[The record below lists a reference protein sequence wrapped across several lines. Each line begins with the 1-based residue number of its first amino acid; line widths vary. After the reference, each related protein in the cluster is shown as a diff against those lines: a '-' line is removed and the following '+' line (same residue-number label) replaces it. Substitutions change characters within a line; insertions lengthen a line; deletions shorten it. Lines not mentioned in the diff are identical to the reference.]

1 MDREGLPAAEALG
14 DFLGF
19 CRGQSVL
26 SYGND
31 MVVLGENVGWARS
44 RGEEVKNGFLDAH
57 FLNIRPW
64 LNSIASATSASNVGR
79 LWQDLDLPKPAPGKE
94 HSALFDC
101 YSFASALEH
110 LSEGGSRLP
119 EFLPLTNQAANKAPD
134 TPSAHF
140 AQRGRCR
147 KRRKTVW
154 SASPL
159 TALRGLVLWPRTA
172 FSSFSYVGLM
182 ASSRAVPNLRAMFFT
197 YLRRELRRRRK
208 AALVVASGLALG
220 IALVI
225 VVNSV
230 SSGMGKA
237 QDKVLQSLYGLGTD
251 MTVTKAATPTASG
264 SQQPRFQFDAN
275 NNDDSKTQSS
285 DRVMVQ
291 GFTTLA
297 STTVTKVA
305 GQKGVSDAVGGL
317 SLNVVKVDG
326 QFTRG
331 QFQQNQGSGTGGG
344 GNRGGGTG
352 APQGEVTGGGANFN
366 INSYSVYGTDV
377 TKPALGPLTSS
388 KITSGRTFTTAEAN
402 SKVVVADSAYAKEK
416 KLKVGST
423 VTIKSVKYKVIGIA
437 TATSGDAAA
446 NLYVPLKQAQTLSG
460 DTNKVTTIY
469 VKATDSQQISAVKKT
484 ITSNVSGTTVTTSA
498 DLADTVSGSLSTA
511 SSLATSVGK
520 WLSIAVLIAA
530 FLVAG
535 LLTSS
540 AVSRRVREFGTLKAL
555 GWKSGRVT
563 RQVVGEAI
571 VNGQLWSAAS
581 SASRSAWRA
590 RTSSP
595 RSARPSRPPWAAPVV
610 PAARAAVPVA
620 AASAAADRPRPRPS
634 T

>member
-1 MDREGLPAAEALG
+1 
-14 DFLGF
+14 
-19 CRGQSVL
+19 
-26 SYGND
+26 
-31 MVVLGENVGWARS
+31 
-44 RGEEVKNGFLDAH
+44 
-57 FLNIRPW
+57 
-64 LNSIASATSASNVGR
+64 
-79 LWQDLDLPKPAPGKE
+79 
-94 HSALFDC
+94 
-101 YSFASALEH
+101 
-110 LSEGGSRLP
+110 
-119 EFLPLTNQAANKAPD
+119 
-134 TPSAHF
+134 
-140 AQRGRCR
+140 
-147 KRRKTVW
+147 
-154 SASPL
+154 
-159 TALRGLVLWPRTA
+159 
-172 FSSFSYVGLM
+172 
-182 ASSRAVPNLRAMFFT
+182 MFFT

-251 MTVTKAATPTASG
+251 MTVTKAATASASS

-331 QFQQNQGSGTGGG
+331 QFQQNQGSGTEG

-352 APQGEVTGGGANFN
+352 APQGSVTGGGANFN
-366 INSYSVYGTDV
+366 INAYTVYGTDV

-402 SKVVVADSAYAKEK
+402 SKVVVADSAYAKTK

-446 NLYVPLKQAQTLSG
+446 NLYIPLTQAQTLSG
-460 DTNKVTTIY
+460 DKNKVTTIY
-469 VKATDSQQISAVKKT
+469 VKATDSKQISAVKKT

-571 VNGQLWSAAS
+571 VNGLVGGALGIALGLAGAYVVTAISPTL
-581 SASRSAWRA
+581 SASLGNSAGGGARAGGPGGGGGFGGPGRQAAAKTLDVALTAPVNATTIGLAVGLAVAGGLIAGAFGGWRA
-590 RTSSP
+590 SRL
-595 RSARPSRPPWAAPVV
+595 RP
-610 PAARAAVPVA
+610 
-620 AASAAADRPRPRPS
+620 ADALRRVE
-634 T
+634 